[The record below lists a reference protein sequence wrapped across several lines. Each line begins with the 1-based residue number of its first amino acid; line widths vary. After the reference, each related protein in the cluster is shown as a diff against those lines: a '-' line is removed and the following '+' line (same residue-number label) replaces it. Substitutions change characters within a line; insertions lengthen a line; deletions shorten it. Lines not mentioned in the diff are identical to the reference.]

1 MLLRPRHLIA
11 LVLTDAL
18 ALTGVLWFFVFGYR
32 HAVANLDISTY
43 LKLWPLVP
51 IFIFYEAH
59 FGLYRG
65 TWPRTRRALDSV
77 QALKGQTSAITM
89 TFLTLAVALVFTRNF
104 YRYSRAVLT
113 LSWLFLIPLLPALRQ
128 AVGKLVGIPYTPID
142 TSLPTTLNLEEVPD
156 GLLLPVPRLVKACVG
171 KLVALVAIII
181 LFPLLVALAILV
193 KCTSPGPVFYAARRK
208 GLGDR
213 DFNLYKFRTMR
224 ADADEVLEQVLSE
237 HPDRA
242 AEWQSHFKLQ
252 DDPRITRVGRFL
264 RKTSL
269 DELPQLVNILKG
281 DMALVGPRPIVAE
294 EVVKYGEYY
303 KILVSVKPGLTGLWQ
318 VSGRSDVSYP
328 KRVELD
334 VYYITHWS
342 LWLDAYILLKT
353 PREIL
358 LGRGR

>member
-1 MLLRPRHLIA
+1 
-11 LVLTDAL
+11 
-18 ALTGVLWFFVFGYR
+18 
-32 HAVANLDISTY
+32 
-43 LKLWPLVP
+43 
-51 IFIFYEAH
+51 
-59 FGLYRG
+59 
-65 TWPRTRRALDSV
+65 
-77 QALKGQTSAITM
+77 
-89 TFLTLAVALVFTRNF
+89 
-104 YRYSRAVLT
+104 
-113 LSWLFLIPLLPALRQ
+113 
-128 AVGKLVGIPYTPID
+128 
-142 TSLPTTLNLEEVPD
+142 
-156 GLLLPVPRLVKACVG
+156 
-171 KLVALVAIII
+171 
-181 LFPLLVALAILV
+181 
-193 KCTSPGPVFYAARRK
+193 
-208 GLGDR
+208 
-213 DFNLYKFRTMR
+213 
-224 ADADEVLEQVLSE
+224 
-237 HPDRA
+237 
-242 AEWQSHFKLQ
+242 LQ